1 MTAMLVILAALIAG
15 TLSGTIAGVLAGW
28 WFTRRTSSVS
38 TFSHDQVMLD
48 PDVDNRIE
56 QAASEWARSRNQP
69 EAAPFIANKL
79 RLFYSLRE
87 RNRRRGNRGWSW

>member
-28 WFTRRTSSVS
+28 WFARRTTRVP
-38 TFSHDQVMLD
+38 TFSHDQVTLD
-48 PDVDNRIE
+48 PDVDDRIG
-56 QAASEWARSRNQP
+56 QVASEWARSRNQP

-79 RLFYSLRE
+79 RLFYRLRE
-87 RNRRRGNRGWSW
+87 RNRHRGNRGWSW